1 MRYRTERL
9 IQRKLPAIVIFYL
22 LFLCCNLIQAQP
34 GNCSSQ
40 SLTMHKHSPLY
51 VLPVGGASRGNSNQ
65 TFSLLGEDYLIGPGD
80 VLDIKIFDSED
91 LNRKVR
97 VGGDGYIS
105 LPLIGSIIAGGLSV
119 SDLEFNIAYE
129 YSRKHLQNPQISV
142 YVQEFHSKRVA
153 VLGEVKNPQLLEMTR
168 NESNLLEIVSLCGG
182 ITKDAGDLIYIIRPT
197 TQYNEL
203 DSGADAAHFNDER
216 NYDYGKETFS
226 RKRETDAIYKTEDDW
241 AEEDY
246 SKIKDEVITVS
257 ISELVKYHNPY
268 SNMKIRPGDMISIPP
283 ASFYFVFG
291 EVDKPGA
298 FMMKPEMTALQA
310 ITQAGKFSDVAKYKI
325 KLIREDIE
333 SREKIITTLN
343 VKRLAKGEDEDIKI
357 QGGDVLL
364 VGKSTVK
371 EVRNQLLAFSNTAL
385 SAFTSAFAY
394 ETVRDR

>member
-9 IQRKLPAIVIFYL
+9 ILVKFPAIVIFYL

-34 GNCSSQ
+34 GNYSSQ
-40 SLTMHKHSPLY
+40 SVTVNKHH
-51 VLPVGGASRGNSNQ
+51 VLPVAGAMQGNPNQ

-105 LPLIGSIIAGGLSV
+105 LPLIGSIIASGLSV
-119 SDLEFNIAYE
+119 PDLEFNIAYE
-129 YSRKHLQNPQISV
+129 YSRKYLQNPQISV
-142 YVQEFHSKRVA
+142 YVNEFHSKRVA
-153 VLGEVKNPQLLEMTR
+153 VLGEVKSPQLLEMTR
-168 NESNLLEIVSLCGG
+168 NKSNLLEMISLCGG
-182 ITKDAGDLIYIIRPT
+182 VTQSAGDMIYIIRPS
-197 TQYNEL
+197 TQYNSI
-203 DSGADAAHFNDER
+203 DNNYSAAQYNDVR
-216 NYDYGKETFS
+216 SNGYG
-226 RKRETDAIYKTEDDW
+226 REAYSNNSEEADW
-241 AEEDY
+241 AEDDY
-246 SKIKDEVITVS
+246 LKIRDEVITVN
-257 ISELVKYHNPY
+257 ISELVKYQNPY
-268 SNMKIRPGDMISIPP
+268 SNVEILPGDMISIPP

-298 FMMKPEMTALQA
+298 FQLKPEMTALQA
-310 ITQAGKFSDVAKYKI
+310 ISQAGKFSKVAKNKI

-333 SREKIITTLN
+333 TREKIITTLN

-357 QGGDVLL
+357 MGGDVLL

-394 ETVRDR
+394 EAVRNN